1 MVFNNLFEGITRK
14 EIILTVI
21 NGGVAGI
28 SWAFGSIIA
37 IIFLEL
43 TLKRFLKNQFEK
55 IAEAIRRVKK

>member
-1 MVFNNLFEGITRK
+1 MFDYLFEDITKK
-14 EIILTVI
+14 EIVLSAI

-28 SWAFGSIIA
+28 SWAFGSVIA

-55 IAEAIRRVKK
+55 IAEVIKRIKK